1 MKRRD
6 FIALLG
12 GATACPL
19 AARAQDKAVPVVG
32 YLSASS
38 EPPSPKPSNPPVNL
52 VTWVTAFGASPSLPG
67 IPGKVPSPNR

>member
-52 VTWVTAFGASPSLPG
+52 VTWVTAFGAFETLAPPRE
-67 IPGKVPSPNR
+67 NAC